1 MYQRIEFI
9 GNLGRDPE
17 MRYTPTGQA
26 VTNFSA
32 AVTETIKG
40 EKKTVWIRVTT
51 WGNLAEICNKYLSK
65 GSKVFVE
72 GKLNFDETG
81 NPRVYEKNDHSWG
94 ANFEVTAFRVVFLS
108 SKESSA
114 NDEEDV
120 PDYMRD

>member
-17 MRYTPTGQA
+17 MRYTPTGQP
-26 VTNFSA
+26 VTNFSV
-32 AVTETIKG
+32 AVTETIKD
-40 EKKTVWIRVTT
+40 EKKTVWIRVAT

-81 NPRVYEKNDHSWG
+81 NPRAYEKKDHSWG
-94 ANFEVTAFRVVFLS
+94 ANFEVNAFRVVFLS
-108 SKESSA
+108 SKEASA
-114 NDEEDV
+114 NEEDV
-120 PDYMRD
+120 PDYMKD